1 MAIHGATFWI
11 GACRQSLL
19 ASSLTL
25 SHLVQRL
32 NCARCTRYIDAP
44 PHETTAGLARLQFR
58 TYWDMS
64 CKASPDIIYANCIL
78 KCEGIWILPIAG
90 SSISCSFSS

>member
-44 PHETTAGLARLQFR
+44 PHETTAGPRETSVPHLLGHVVQ
-58 TYWDMS
+58 S
-64 CKASPDIIYANCIL
+64 VS
-78 KCEGIWILPIAG
+78 
-90 SSISCSFSS
+90 